1 MDQREPGWYR
11 DPHDV
16 RVHRHWDGER
26 WTAVIPPVAALPG
39 DRGED
44 AAPSRVGTASG
55 MTTTPAEPV
64 QDPAYE
70 PIIRPGEDPGNT
82 PDTEPDTEPS
92 PEPQP
97 EPQPA

>member
-11 DPHDV
+11 DPHDF

-26 WTAVIPPVAALPG
+26 WTAFVPPAPPRLASCP
-39 DRGED
+39 ED
-44 AAPSRVGTASG
+44 GAGTRVGTASG

-70 PIIRPGEDPGNT
+70 PIIQPGEDPGHA
-82 PDTEPDTEPS
+82 PDTEPD
-92 PEPQP
+92 PEAQP